1 MKYDVIDLDNN
12 KVSSVDLSD
21 AIFGVEVR
29 EDIIA
34 RVIDWQLAGRRAG
47 THKTKGIS
55 EVSGTTKKP
64 FKQKGTGNARQGSLR
79 SPQFKGGATIF
90 GPVVRDHSYS
100 LNKKIRALGLKSALS
115 EKVKNGK
122 LVVVDSLEIK
132 EPKTK
137 DLSVKLDKLGWKNAL
152 VINIPEN
159 SVNFSLASS
168 NIVGIDMIPPEG
180 ANVYD
185 IVKRDTLVVAKDAL
199 EKLEARL
206 Q

>member
-1 MKYDVIDLDNN
+1 MKYDVIDLDN
-12 KVSSVDLSD
+12 KKIASVDLSD

-47 THKTKGIS
+47 THKTKDIS
-55 EVSGTTKKP
+55 DVSGTTKKP

-115 EKVKNGK
+115 EKAKNGK
-122 LVVVDSLEIK
+122 LIIVDSLEMA

-137 DLSVKLDKLGWKNAL
+137 VLSEKLVKLGWKDAL

-159 SVNFSLASS
+159 SVNFALASS
-168 NIVGIDMIPPEG
+168 NIVGIDMLPPEG

>member
-1 MKYDVIDLDNN
+1 MKYDVIDLDNK
-12 KVSSVDLSD
+12 KVASVDLSD

-90 GPVVRDHSYS
+90 GPVVRDHAYS

-115 EKVKNGK
+115 EKAKSGK
-122 LVVVDSLEIK
+122 LVIVDSLNIA

-137 DLSVKLDKLGWKNAL
+137 ALSEKVSKLGWENAL
-152 VINIPEN
+152 VINVPEN
-159 SVNFSLASS
+159 SVNFALASS
-168 NIVGIDMIPPEG
+168 NIVGIDMLPPEG

-185 IVKRDTLVVAKDAL
+185 IVKSDTLVVAKDAL

>member
-1 MKYDVIDLDNN
+1 MKYDVIDLDNK
-12 KVSSVDLSD
+12 KVASVDLSD

-55 EVSGTTKKP
+55 DVSGTTKKP

-115 EKVKNGK
+115 EKAKNGK
-122 LVVVDSLEIK
+122 LVIVDSLEIA

-137 DLSVKLDKLGWKNAL
+137 ALSEKLGKLGWENTL

-159 SVNFSLASS
+159 SVNFALASS
-168 NIVGIDMIPPEG
+168 NIVGIDMLPPEG

>member
-1 MKYDVIDLDNN
+1 MKYDVIDLDNK
-12 KVSSVDLSD
+12 KVASVDLSD

-55 EVSGTTKKP
+55 DVSGTTKKP

-100 LNKKIRALGLKSALS
+100 LNKKVRALGLKSALS
-115 EKVKNGK
+115 EKVKSGK
-122 LVVVDSLEIK
+122 LFIVDSLDIA

-137 DLSVKLDKLGWKNAL
+137 ALSEKLGKLGWDNAL

-159 SVNFSLASS
+159 SVNFALASS
-168 NIVGIDMIPPEG
+168 NIVGIDMLPPEG

-199 EKLEARL
+199 VKLEERL

>member
-1 MKYDVIDLDNN
+1 MKYDVIDLDN
-12 KVSSVDLSD
+12 KKIASVDLSD

-55 EVSGTTKKP
+55 DVSGTTKKP

-100 LNKKIRALGLKSALS
+100 LNKKIRVLGLKSALS
-115 EKVKNGK
+115 EKAKNGK
-122 LVVVDSLEIK
+122 LIIVDSLEMA

-137 DLSVKLDKLGWKNAL
+137 VLSEKLVKLGWKDAL

-159 SVNFSLASS
+159 SVNFALASS
-168 NIVGIDMIPPEG
+168 NIVGIDMLPPEG

>member
-1 MKYDVIDLDNN
+1 MKYDVIDLDN
-12 KVSSVDLSD
+12 KKIASVDLSD

-55 EVSGTTKKP
+55 DVSGTTKKP

-115 EKVKNGK
+115 EKAKNGK
-122 LVVVDSLEIK
+122 LIIVDSLEMA

-137 DLSVKLDKLGWKNAL
+137 VLSEKLVKLGWKDAL

-159 SVNFSLASS
+159 SVNFALASS
-168 NIVGIDMIPPEG
+168 NIVGIDMLPPEG

>member
-115 EKVKNGK
+115 EKVKNGQ